1 MRTDKLKAHSLT
13 HKDLTSLPEDEMK
26 EELKARHAQQLER
39 ESQAE
44 KLRLIK
50 KIAVQEQLS
59 IPPELVAVQIFPSQ
73 KYPNGQTLKCGQLRT
88 TRTPPLTVQIFPSKK
103 YLNGQTLKCGQ
114 LRTTRTPSIDC
125 PNISIP
131 KISERTKNVL
141 IA

>member
-1 MRTDKLKAHSLT
+1 MGRNRKVTCLVCGKCMRSDTLKAHNLT
-13 HKDLTSLPEDEMK
+13 HKDLLSLPEDEIK

-39 ESQAE
+39 ESQAA

-50 KIAVQEQLS
+50 KIAIQEQLS
-59 IPPELVAVQIFPSQ
+59 IPPRTSCC
-73 KYPNGQTLKCGQLRT
+73 PNISIPKISERPNPEMWPTQDHQDT
-88 TRTPPLTVQIFPSKK
+88 
-103 YLNGQTLKCGQ
+103 Y
-114 LRTTRTPSIDC
+114 IDC

>member
-44 KLRLIK
+44 KLRLIN

-73 KYPNGQTLKCGQLRT
+73 KYPNGQ
-88 TRTPPLTVQIFPSKK
+88 
-103 YLNGQTLKCGQ
+103 
-114 LRTTRTPSIDC
+114 
-125 PNISIP
+125 
-131 KISERTKNVL
+131 KNVL